1 MNHLQ
6 TIYHLQPTP
15 AARVQQRLAVR
26 GIVARGRELLLLYT
40 GRYDDYSLP
49 GGGVEA
55 NEDHALA
62 LARELAEETGARDV
76 RILQPFGLID
86 EFRPPRGDYD
96 VLHMLSYCYVCR
108 IAATLAAPQ
117 MEAYEINNRMQPR
130 WLDVDTAIAHNQA
143 VLAHG
148 AAGMGLSIVRET
160 ALLRRIAQA
169 LDAGE
174 L

>member
-1 MNHLQ
+1 MKHLQ
-6 TIYHLQPTP
+6 TIYHLHP
-15 AARVQQRLAVR
+15 AASDRVQQRLAVR

-40 GRYDDYSLP
+40 GRYDDFSLP

-55 NEDHALA
+55 DEDHTLA

-76 RILQPFGLID
+76 DILRPFGLID

-108 IAATLAAPQ
+108 IADTLAAPQ
-117 MEAYEINNRMQPR
+117 MEDYEIRNRMEVR
-130 WLDVDTAIAHNQA
+130 WLDVDAAIAHNEA
-143 VLAHG
+143 VIQRCD
-148 AAGMGLSIVRET
+148 AGMGLSIVRET
-160 ALLRRIAQA
+160 ALLKLIASA
-169 LDAGE
+169 LDNGE